1 MFRFHIRE
9 AWQDVALWT
18 CRFHPATPSFETE
31 NSTGK
36 TPRKLTWTMDIKD
49 QHKLKELPFPRPF
62 FFGIHVRFPRSTLPK
77 NYDDNRKSPFIS
89 RSYIV
94 HACFSIVIFDFL
106 GECKPKNH
114 PHGQTRMILFFYGL
128 LRFLIFLI
136 SLHMWPEISASGCL
150 GFYLLSGFP
159 CRPVGK
165 WKNASPAYNWGTIT

>member
-62 FFGIHVRFPRSTLPK
+62 FLVSMLDFQGLHSQKTMMTIENHHLSVGATSFMLVFPL
-77 NYDDNRKSPFIS
+77 
-89 RSYIV
+89 
-94 HACFSIVIFDFL
+94 
-106 GECKPKNH
+106 
-114 PHGQTRMILFFYGL
+114 
-128 LRFLIFLI
+128 
-136 SLHMWPEISASGCL
+136 
-150 GFYLLSGFP
+150 
-159 CRPVGK
+159 
-165 WKNASPAYNWGTIT
+165 